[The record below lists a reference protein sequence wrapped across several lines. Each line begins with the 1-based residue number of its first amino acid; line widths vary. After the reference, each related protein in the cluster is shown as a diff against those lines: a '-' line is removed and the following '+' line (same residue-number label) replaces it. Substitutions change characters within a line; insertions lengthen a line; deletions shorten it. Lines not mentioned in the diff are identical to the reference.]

1 MNTISFKEYMK
12 RKKIYYMSSDITG
25 KSKKYFYCPL
35 YEACSVYQTFSYLT
49 AICKLGRHSSMKKK
63 PKMREFS
70 KSKNIFLTFLVF
82 SRLSYRDS
90 TIKKTFVYTIL
101 SMPGLTSFFVSY
113 FFW

>member
-1 MNTISFKEYMK
+1 MK
-12 RKKIYYMSSDITG
+12 RKKIDYTSSDITG

-82 SRLSYRDS
+82 CRLSYRDS
-90 TIKKTFVYTIL
+90 TIQKNFCIYNTNTGY
-101 SMPGLTSFFVSY
+101 
-113 FFW
+113 

>member
-12 RKKIYYMSSDITG
+12 RKKFYNMSSDITG

-49 AICKLGRHSSMKKK
+49 AICKLGRHSSMEKKS
-63 PKMREFS
+63 KMREFS

-82 SRLSYRDS
+82 SRLSYRDR
-90 TIKKTFVYTIL
+90 TKQKTFVYTIL
-101 SMPGLTSFFVSY
+101 LMDDVDDCDNNQV
-113 FFW
+113 